1 MGHLRYSDGYNALKI
16 LGSCAVM
23 NIFNTVADPQ
33 AAPNSP
39 EKQAFLQAMLNDYIT
54 FDDAE
59 YPEDYDNTFKE
70 GDDDCNTRSSSG
82 VELWCCP
89 YLGV

>member
-1 MGHLRYSDGYNALKI
+1 
-16 LGSCAVM
+16 M
-23 NIFNTVADPQ
+23 NIFNTVADLQ

-59 YPEDYDNTFKE
+59 YPEDYDNTLKE
-70 GDDDCNTRSSSG
+70 GDDDYVTPVLRQEWNSGAALTWGFSSREAIEA
-82 VELWCCP
+82 VLN
-89 YLGV
+89 